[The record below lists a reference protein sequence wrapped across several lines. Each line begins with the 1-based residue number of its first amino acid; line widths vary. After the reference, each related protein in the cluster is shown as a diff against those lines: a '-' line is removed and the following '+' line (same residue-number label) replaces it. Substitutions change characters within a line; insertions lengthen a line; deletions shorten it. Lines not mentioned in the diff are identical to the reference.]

1 MAQFNVNSDDLAV
14 KSTAVKGSVDRIR
27 MEVDGMKRNLMDLQ
41 ATWSG
46 AAATN
51 FQVLLQEWH
60 TTQVKVE
67 ASLESINSALS
78 MAATQYAQAEE
89 ANARMFTVR

>member
-51 FQVLLQEWH
+51 FQALLQEWH